1 MKCCDRGHQ
10 EAMSRLT
17 VPVMKGLHESNL
29 VTLAPRCLDSLGS
42 ISRVVRVRRNE
53 GAADD

>member
-10 EAMSRLT
+10 EAMWRLT
-17 VPVMKGLHESNL
+17 VPVVKGLHETNL
-29 VTLAPRCLDSLGS
+29 VTLAPRCLYSLGS